1 MIRRLLDSSMFE
13 AHQLSIGY
21 SAHPASICVR
31 RDINLQLS
39 PGEFACLLGA
49 NGSGKSTLLRT
60 LAGLQA
66 PLAGDILLDG
76 QPLAALSPRERARKL
91 AVVLTDRFEVPH
103 LSAREFVA
111 WSRSPYVGLAAHLT
125 ADDRERVEQSLRSAG
140 VAALAGRSLHSLSDG
155 ERQRVLVA
163 AALCQT
169 TPYILLDEPTAHLDL
184 PNRVELLLLL
194 ARLAHDEGKGIL
206 LSTHELDL
214 ALQTADSFRL
224 LAPDGRTYSGSP
236 RELARS
242 GLLEQAFS
250 SPSFRIDGDTLRMTV
265 VPDAGH
271 QPA

>member
-1 MIRRLLDSSMFE
+1 MFE
-13 AHQLSIGY
+13 ARQLSIGY
-21 SAHPASICVR
+21 KHRPADVCVR
-31 RDINLQLS
+31 SGIDLQLR

-66 PLAGDILLDG
+66 PLGGEISLDG
-76 QPLAALSPRERARKL
+76 QPLAALSPRQRAQRL
-91 AVVLTDRFEVPH
+91 AVVLTDRFDVPH
-103 LSAREFVA
+103 LSVRDLVG
-111 WSRSPYVGLAAHLT
+111 WSRSPYTGLSARLSAEDEALVQH
-125 ADDRERVEQSLRSAG
+125 SLEAAG
-140 VAALAGRSLHSLSDG
+140 VARFAARALRSLSDG

-163 AALCQT
+163 AALCQA

-194 ARLAHDEGKGIL
+194 SRLAHDEGKGIL

-224 LAPDGRTYSGSP
+224 LAPDGRNYSGTPS
-236 RELARS
+236 ELARL

-250 SPSFRIDGDTLRMTV
+250 SPSFRIDAGTMRMEV
-265 VPDAGH
+265 RRP
-271 QPA
+271 